1 MKSPHARDP
10 PGLVFR
16 RIYDIASIV
25 PVMTGTNSQ
34 GRAVPETLAERTVF
48 MRKRNVP
55 VQFFLDNKE
64 AAHLAKLVKRSGLTQ
79 STYLRHL
86 INGVVPQDAPPP
98 DYYRMMEE
106 LRGIGVNLNYIAQ
119 AANDLGMIDAAKYD
133 EAVQTLNRALLD
145 IIDAVRMP
153 RKRE

>member
-1 MKSPHARDP
+1 
-10 PGLVFR
+10 
-16 RIYDIASIV
+16 
-25 PVMTGTNSQ
+25 
-34 GRAVPETLAERTVF
+34 
-48 MRKRNVP
+48 MRKRNIQVI
-55 VQFFLDNKE
+55 VCLDSDEHQRLKN
-64 AAHLAKLVKRSGLTQ
+64 LVKRSGLTR

-106 LRGIGVNLNYIAQ
+106 LRGIGANLNYIAQ
-119 AANDLGMIDAAKYD
+119 VSNALGFIDAEKYD
-133 EAVQTLNRALLD
+133 EAVQTLNQALLD

>member
-1 MKSPHARDP
+1 
-10 PGLVFR
+10 
-16 RIYDIASIV
+16 
-25 PVMTGTNSQ
+25 
-34 GRAVPETLAERTVF
+34 
-48 MRKRNVP
+48 MRKRNIHI
-55 VQFFLDNKE
+55 QLWLYEKE

-106 LRGIGVNLNYIAQ
+106 LRNVGTALDRIAQ
-119 AANDLGMIDAAKYD
+119 QAEARGIPDAAHYD
-133 EAVQTLNRALLD
+133 EAVQLLNRALLD
-145 IIDAVRMP
+145 ITDAVRMP